1 MTAPRLIGPRFN
13 GAQRAPVS
21 LAADEIQAVV
31 GYRYA
36 LRAWKE
42 AQREEQRTVNENRS
56 QYALATAH
64 VRARAATDALSKALE
79 TLQAALS
86 ED

>member
-1 MTAPRLIGPRFN
+1 MGQVSIIGPRL
-13 GAQRAPVS
+13 GQHRAPVS
-21 LAADEIQAVV
+21 LTTDEVQAVID
-31 GYRYA
+31 YRYA

-56 QYALATAH
+56 VYAVNTAH